1 MPQLVLLRH
10 GQSEWNLEN
19 RFTGWY
25 DVPLTTQGT
34 EEATKAGN
42 ILSTAGFLPTIVHT
56 SLQTRA
62 IHTANL
68 ALQSLDRLWIK
79 INKDWRLNERH
90 YGALTGLNK
99 AETTA
104 IYGEDQVH
112 LWRRSYD
119 VSPPPMETNH
129 EHNPN
134 LDARYQS
141 IPMHQ
146 LPLTECLADVE
157 KRVIPFWNE
166 TISLDLHKNE
176 VVLIAA
182 HGNSLRSLVKHLQ
195 NISSNKIAELNIPTG
210 IPIIYD
216 LGEDLKPTTDIA
228 VEDRYLS

>member
-112 LWRRSYD
+112 LW
-119 VSPPPMETNH
+119 
-129 EHNPN
+129 
-134 LDARYQS
+134 L
-141 IPMHQ
+141 
-146 LPLTECLADVE
+146 
-157 KRVIPFWNE
+157 
-166 TISLDLHKNE
+166 SLIH
-176 VVLIAA
+176 I
-182 HGNSLRSLVKHLQ
+182 
-195 NISSNKIAELNIPTG
+195 
-210 IPIIYD
+210 
-216 LGEDLKPTTDIA
+216 
-228 VEDRYLS
+228 